1 MAQHAQVAD
10 RRLWLAVPHEEK
22 DEAVAAGGLASDGRP
37 NISWS
42 PDDKLWYA
50 REGTALAGIR
60 LWLPDTSARATG
72 DADPRVE
79 FADRLKEAGFILEG
93 LPVMDGK
100 WHRARVEEDKKGKSH
115 REGGGAYKG
124 FTDGHPAGIFVN
136 YHRSS
141 EKEVSRWRAQGGETD
156 PLTRLHIRAATRQA
170 QDDSER
176 ARQQAYAEKARA
188 ASQLYDQLAPATDSH
203 PYLMRKGVSADPA
216 LRVTRNNR
224 LVVPFYNQDGE
235 FQSLQYIAEDG
246 EKKLYSEAPKAGNF
260 FITGGM
266 PVNGQPILYAEGY
279 ATARSLTAATGFP
292 VVMAI
297 DAGNMR
303 TIAEGFGQRFPDSP
317 HFFMADMDLKKND
330 NKDDLYLAIQS
341 SRFVPSDPGF
351 YMDEEKLKE
360 MKGLFMALQAADRVP
375 DGHVVIPPF
384 TEQEMKA
391 GLSDFNDLHS
401 ARGLDSLKTVL
412 AETPG
417 LAAHLYHPETQTM
430 TVPVEKQAPAQP
442 FPEPVPAYD
451 NVSQEG
457 PDNTSAD
464 MESYE
469 AMMAVE
475 AAAAPEAT
483 TAPEAAAAPEA
494 TTAPDAAA
502 APEATA
508 APDATAAPEAAA
520 APEATTA
527 PDAAAAPDATAAP
540 EAASAPEAAAAP
552 TFASLLKVTSAPA
565 EPEVSAD
572 PAADDNLAPVKA
584 KTTAENATTAANEP
598 DETENAIVWGP
609 RAPGEGNFTPETAP
623 ASTLIDTNALLQR
636 ITHEMQNN
644 TVLYKLDGQPA
655 FRDHGNRMTME
666 TPDASKQDDMVMAA
680 LLTAMQHYGR
690 RIQITGSE
698 TFQTKVIGLIASHG
712 LDVQMRDPV
721 QQAMLNEALK
731 QQAADRPD
739 VRDSI
744 NATPVMP
751 ADASVQTSPGKN
763 APGPAPAGEQPSPVP
778 PGGTAE
784 PPVKASEPAGQPPLA
799 TKAEDFKDGVKG
811 RLLEHGRAHYQFN
824 ERNSMNYYVHLETRE
839 GVREVWGKE
848 LEQAINQS
856 RVSEGQVVS
865 LKFEGNKPVTV
876 NQPVMKD
883 GKIQGYEQITAH
895 RNSWSMT
902 PLVNPRVRPPATP
915 TTGETLS
922 AYDLHEY
929 SKIQARLLRTVQA
942 ENVPPIA
949 GQKNNLL
956 WIRPDG
962 RGTGDAGDPATVK
975 LPAKD
980 GQSTTP
986 VVSAWRD
993 DGQLAL
999 HLVKGHGPYLQG
1011 IAQIN
1016 GQYQHVLASMTG
1028 NQSNASLIINAITP
1042 DGLKTV
1048 GYGQALNKV
1057 EGKPVARDAMAFRF
1071 AGETDTDKKLIGK
1084 LENPETL
1091 PRTIHARLG
1100 FDEPFRPDTD
1110 YPKSQ
1115 PRAEHHHKAAPGA
1128 GRPG

>member
-360 MKGLFMALQAADRVP
+360 MKGLFMALQAADCVP

-494 TTAPDAAA
+494 TT
-502 APEATA
+502 
-508 APDATAAPEAAA
+508 
-520 APEATTA
+520 
-527 PDAAAAPDATAAP
+527 
-540 EAASAPEAAAAP
+540 APEAAAAP

>member
-494 TTAPDAAA
+494 TTAPEAAA

-508 APDATAAPEAAA
+508 
-520 APEATTA
+520 
-527 PDAAAAPDATAAP
+527 
-540 EAASAPEAAAAP
+540 APEAAAAP

>member
-483 TAPEAAAAPEA
+483 
-494 TTAPDAAA
+494 
-502 APEATA
+502 
-508 APDATAAPEAAA
+508 
-520 APEATTA
+520 
-527 PDAAAAPDATAAP
+527 
-540 EAASAPEAAAAP
+540 SAPEAAAAP

>member
-494 TTAPDAAA
+494 TTAPEAAA
-502 APEATA
+502 APE
-508 APDATAAPEAAA
+508 ATAAPEAAA

-527 PDAAAAPDATAAP
+527 PEAAAAPEATAAP

>member
-1 MAQHAQVAD
+1 
-10 RRLWLAVPHEEK
+10 
-22 DEAVAAGGLASDGRP
+22 EAVAAGGLASDGRP

-483 TAPEAAAAPEA
+483 TAPEAAAAPE
-494 TTAPDAAA
+494 
-502 APEATA
+502 
-508 APDATAAPEAAA
+508 
-520 APEATTA
+520 
-527 PDAAAAPDATAAP
+527 ATAAP

>member
-22 DEAVAAGGLASDGRP
+22 DEAVAAGGLASDGKP

-100 WHRARVEEDKKGKSH
+100 WHRAKVEEDKKGKSH

-176 ARQQAYAEKARA
+176 VRQQDYAEKARA

-469 AMMAVE
+469 AMMA
-475 AAAAPEAT
+475 A
-483 TAPEAAAAPEA
+483 
-494 TTAPDAAA
+494 
-502 APEATA
+502 
-508 APDATAAPEAAA
+508 
-520 APEATTA
+520 
-527 PDAAAAPDATAAP
+527 
-540 EAASAPEAAAAP
+540 EAAAAP
-552 TFASLLKVTSAPA
+552 TFASFLKVTSAPA

-572 PAADDNLAPVKA
+572 PAADDNPAPVKA

-636 ITHEMQNN
+636 ITHEMQSN

-721 QQAMLNEALK
+721 QQAMLNEAIK

-751 ADASVQTSPGKN
+751 ADAPVQTSPGKN

-778 PGGTAE
+778 PGGTAV

-856 RVSEGQVVS
+856 RVSEGQAVS

-942 ENVPPIA
+942 ENVPPIV

-1071 AGETDTDKKLIGK
+1071 AGEAGTDKKLIGK

>member
-417 LAAHLYHPETQTM
+417 LAAHLYHPETQT
-430 TVPVEKQAPAQP
+430 
-442 FPEPVPAYD
+442 
-451 NVSQEG
+451 
-457 PDNTSAD
+457 
-464 MESYE
+464 
-469 AMMAVE
+469 
-475 AAAAPEAT
+475 
-483 TAPEAAAAPEA
+483 
-494 TTAPDAAA
+494 
-502 APEATA
+502 
-508 APDATAAPEAAA
+508 
-520 APEATTA
+520 
-527 PDAAAAPDATAAP
+527 
-540 EAASAPEAAAAP
+540 
-552 TFASLLKVTSAPA
+552 
-565 EPEVSAD
+565 
-572 PAADDNLAPVKA
+572 
-584 KTTAENATTAANEP
+584 
-598 DETENAIVWGP
+598 
-609 RAPGEGNFTPETAP
+609 
-623 ASTLIDTNALLQR
+623 
-636 ITHEMQNN
+636 
-644 TVLYKLDGQPA
+644 
-655 FRDHGNRMTME
+655 
-666 TPDASKQDDMVMAA
+666 
-680 LLTAMQHYGR
+680 
-690 RIQITGSE
+690 
-698 TFQTKVIGLIASHG
+698 
-712 LDVQMRDPV
+712 
-721 QQAMLNEALK
+721 
-731 QQAADRPD
+731 
-739 VRDSI
+739 
-744 NATPVMP
+744 
-751 ADASVQTSPGKN
+751 
-763 APGPAPAGEQPSPVP
+763 
-778 PGGTAE
+778 
-784 PPVKASEPAGQPPLA
+784 
-799 TKAEDFKDGVKG
+799 
-811 RLLEHGRAHYQFN
+811 
-824 ERNSMNYYVHLETRE
+824 
-839 GVREVWGKE
+839 
-848 LEQAINQS
+848 
-856 RVSEGQVVS
+856 
-865 LKFEGNKPVTV
+865 
-876 NQPVMKD
+876 
-883 GKIQGYEQITAH
+883 
-895 RNSWSMT
+895 
-902 PLVNPRVRPPATP
+902 
-915 TTGETLS
+915 
-922 AYDLHEY
+922 
-929 SKIQARLLRTVQA
+929 
-942 ENVPPIA
+942 
-949 GQKNNLL
+949 
-956 WIRPDG
+956 
-962 RGTGDAGDPATVK
+962 
-975 LPAKD
+975 
-980 GQSTTP
+980 
-986 VVSAWRD
+986 
-993 DGQLAL
+993 
-999 HLVKGHGPYLQG
+999 
-1011 IAQIN
+1011 
-1016 GQYQHVLASMTG
+1016 
-1028 NQSNASLIINAITP
+1028 
-1042 DGLKTV
+1042 
-1048 GYGQALNKV
+1048 
-1057 EGKPVARDAMAFRF
+1057 
-1071 AGETDTDKKLIGK
+1071 
-1084 LENPETL
+1084 
-1091 PRTIHARLG
+1091 
-1100 FDEPFRPDTD
+1100 
-1110 YPKSQ
+1110 
-1115 PRAEHHHKAAPGA
+1115 
-1128 GRPG
+1128 

>member
-475 AAAAPEAT
+475 AAAAPEA
-483 TAPEAAAAPEA
+483 A
-494 TTAPDAAA
+494 T
-502 APEATA
+502 
-508 APDATAAPEAAA
+508 
-520 APEATTA
+520 
-527 PDAAAAPDATAAP
+527 
-540 EAASAPEAAAAP
+540 APEAAAAP

>member
-483 TAPEAAAAPEA
+483 TAPEAA
-494 TTAPDAAA
+494 
-502 APEATA
+502 
-508 APDATAAPEAAA
+508 
-520 APEATTA
+520 
-527 PDAAAAPDATAAP
+527 AAP

>member
-494 TTAPDAAA
+494 TTAP
-502 APEATA
+502 
-508 APDATAAPEAAA
+508 EAAA
-520 APEATTA
+520 APE
-527 PDAAAAPDATAAP
+527 ATAAP

-584 KTTAENATTAANEP
+584 KTTAENATTATNEP

>member
-483 TAPEAAAAPEA
+483 T
-494 TTAPDAAA
+494 
-502 APEATA
+502 
-508 APDATAAPEAAA
+508 
-520 APEATTA
+520 
-527 PDAAAAPDATAAP
+527 
-540 EAASAPEAAAAP
+540 APEAAAAP

>member
-494 TTAPDAAA
+494 TTAP
-502 APEATA
+502 
-508 APDATAAPEAAA
+508 EAAA
-520 APEATTA
+520 APE
-527 PDAAAAPDATAAP
+527 ATAAP

>member
-494 TTAPDAAA
+494 TTAP
-502 APEATA
+502 
-508 APDATAAPEAAA
+508 EAAA
-520 APEATTA
+520 APE
-527 PDAAAAPDATAAP
+527 ATAAP

-655 FRDHGNRMTME
+655 FRDHDNRMTME

>member
-483 TAPEAAAAPEA
+483 TAPEAAAAPE
-494 TTAPDAAA
+494 
-502 APEATA
+502 
-508 APDATAAPEAAA
+508 
-520 APEATTA
+520 
-527 PDAAAAPDATAAP
+527 ATAAP

>member
-494 TTAPDAAA
+494 TTAPEAAA
-502 APEATA
+502 APE
-508 APDATAAPEAAA
+508 ATAAPEAAA
-520 APEATTA
+520 APE
-527 PDAAAAPDATAAP
+527 ATAAP

>member
-494 TTAPDAAA
+494 T
-502 APEATA
+502 
-508 APDATAAPEAAA
+508 
-520 APEATTA
+520 
-527 PDAAAAPDATAAP
+527 AAP
-540 EAASAPEAAAAP
+540 EAASAPEAAAAT

>member
-494 TTAPDAAA
+494 TT
-502 APEATA
+502 
-508 APDATAAPEAAA
+508 
-520 APEATTA
+520 
-527 PDAAAAPDATAAP
+527 AP

>member
-475 AAAAPEAT
+475 
-483 TAPEAAAAPEA
+483 
-494 TTAPDAAA
+494 
-502 APEATA
+502 
-508 APDATAAPEAAA
+508 
-520 APEATTA
+520 
-527 PDAAAAPDATAAP
+527 ATAAP

>member
-494 TTAPDAAA
+494 TTAP
-502 APEATA
+502 
-508 APDATAAPEAAA
+508 EAAA

-527 PDAAAAPDATAAP
+527 PEAAAAPEATAAP

>member
-176 ARQQAYAEKARA
+176 VRQQAYAEKARA

-494 TTAPDAAA
+494 TA
-502 APEATA
+502 
-508 APDATAAPEAAA
+508 
-520 APEATTA
+520 
-527 PDAAAAPDATAAP
+527 
-540 EAASAPEAAAAP
+540 APEAAAAP

-636 ITHEMQNN
+636 ITHEMQSN

-778 PGGTAE
+778 PGGTAV

>member
-483 TAPEAAAAPEA
+483 
-494 TTAPDAAA
+494 
-502 APEATA
+502 
-508 APDATAAPEAAA
+508 AAPEAAA

-527 PDAAAAPDATAAP
+527 PEAAAAPEATAAP

>member
-494 TTAPDAAA
+494 TTAP
-502 APEATA
+502 
-508 APDATAAPEAAA
+508 EAAA
-520 APEATTA
+520 APE
-527 PDAAAAPDATAAP
+527 ATAAP

-636 ITHEMQNN
+636 ITHEMQSN

>member
-494 TTAPDAAA
+494 TTAP
-502 APEATA
+502 
-508 APDATAAPEAAA
+508 EAAA
-520 APEATTA
+520 APE
-527 PDAAAAPDATAAP
+527 ATAAP

-784 PPVKASEPAGQPPLA
+784 PPVKASEPAGQPPFA

>member
-79 FADRLKEAGFILEG
+79 FADRLKEAGFLLEG

-170 QDDSER
+170 LDDSER
-176 ARQQAYAEKARA
+176 VRQQAYAEKAGA
-188 ASQLYDQLAPATDSH
+188 ASNLYDQLAPATDSH
-203 PYLMRKGVSADPA
+203 PYLLRKGVSADPA

-442 FPEPVPAYD
+442 FAEPVPVYD

-469 AMMAVE
+469 AMMAAE
-475 AAAAPEAT
+475 AAAAPE
-483 TAPEAAAAPEA
+483 
-494 TTAPDAAA
+494 
-502 APEATA
+502 
-508 APDATAAPEAAA
+508 ATAAPEAAA
-520 APEATTA
+520 APEAT
-527 PDAAAAPDATAAP
+527 AAP
-540 EAASAPEAAAAP
+540 EAAAMP

-636 ITHEMQNN
+636 ITHEMQSN

-778 PGGTAE
+778 PGGTAV

-799 TKAEDFKDGVKG
+799 TKAEDFNDGVKG

-929 SKIQARLLRTVQA
+929 SKIQARLLRTIQA
-942 ENVPPIA
+942 VNVPPIA

-1016 GQYQHVLASMTG
+1016 GQYQHVLASLTG

>member
-360 MKGLFMALQAADRVP
+360 MKGLFMALQAADCVP

-494 TTAPDAAA
+494 TTAP
-502 APEATA
+502 
-508 APDATAAPEAAA
+508 EAAA
-520 APEATTA
+520 APE
-527 PDAAAAPDATAAP
+527 ATAAP

>member
-494 TTAPDAAA
+494 T
-502 APEATA
+502 
-508 APDATAAPEAAA
+508 
-520 APEATTA
+520 
-527 PDAAAAPDATAAP
+527 AAP

-731 QQAADRPD
+731 QQAADGPD

>member
-1 MAQHAQVAD
+1 MAQNAQVAD

-60 LWLPDTSARATG
+60 LWLPDTTARATG
-72 DADPRVE
+72 DADPLVE
-79 FADRLKEAGFILEG
+79 FADRLKEAGFLLEG

-100 WHRARVEEDKKGKSH
+100 WHRAKVEEDKKGKSH

-124 FTDGHPAGIFVN
+124 FSDGHPAGIFVN

-176 ARQQAYAEKARA
+176 VRQQAYAEKAWA
-188 ASQLYDQLAPATDSH
+188 ASQLYDKLAPATDSH
-203 PYLMRKGVSADPA
+203 PYLLRKGVSADPA

-224 LVVPFYNQDGE
+224 LVIPFYNHDDK

-246 EKKLYSEAPKAGNF
+246 EKKLFFEAPKAGNF
-260 FITGGM
+260 YITGAT
-266 PVNGQPILYAEGY
+266 PVNGKPILYAEGY
-279 ATARSLTAATGFP
+279 ATAKSLNVATGLP
-292 VVMAI
+292 VVMTI

-303 TIAEGFGQRFPDSP
+303 TIAESFGKRFPDSP

-330 NKDDLYLAIQS
+330 NKDDLYLSIQS

-360 MKGLFMALQAADRVP
+360 IKGLYMALQAADRVP

-417 LAAHLYHPETQTM
+417 LGAYLYHPETQTM
-430 TVPVEKQAPAQP
+430 TVPVEKQTPAQP
-442 FPEPVPAYD
+442 YPDSAPAYD
-451 NVSQEG
+451 NVLLEG
-457 PDNTSAD
+457 SDDASAD

-469 AMMAVE
+469 AMMAAE
-475 AAAAPEAT
+475 AI
-483 TAPEAAAAPEA
+483 
-494 TTAPDAAA
+494 
-502 APEATA
+502 
-508 APDATAAPEAAA
+508 AAPEAAA
-520 APEATTA
+520 V
-527 PDAAAAPDATAAP
+527 
-540 EAASAPEAAAAP
+540 PEAAAAAP
-552 TFASLLKVTSAPA
+552 TIASLLKVTSAPA

-572 PAADDNLAPVKA
+572 PAANDNPAPVKA
-584 KTTAENATTAANEP
+584 KSTAENATTAANEP
-598 DETENAIVWGP
+598 DDTENAIVWGP
-609 RAPGEGNFTPETAP
+609 RAPGEGNFTPETAS
-623 ASTLIDTNALLQR
+623 ASALIDTNALLQR
-636 ITHEMQNN
+636 ITHEMQSN

-721 QQAMLNEALK
+721 QQAMLNEAIK

-739 VRDSI
+739 ARDSI

-751 ADASVQTSPGKN
+751 ANAPVQASPGKN
-763 APGPAPAGEQPSPVP
+763 TSGPAPAGEQPSPAP
-778 PGGTAE
+778 SAGTAV
-784 PPVKASEPAGQPPLA
+784 PPVKSSEPAGQQPFT

-824 ERNSMNYYVHLETRE
+824 EQNSMNYYVHLETRE

-856 RVSEGQVVS
+856 RVSEGQVIS

-876 NQPVMKD
+876 NQPIMKD
-883 GKIQGYEQITAH
+883 GKIQGYEQVTAH

-902 PLVNPRVRPPATP
+902 PLVNSRVRPPASP
-915 TTGETLS
+915 TTGETLA
-922 AYDLHEY
+922 AYDLQEF
-929 SKIQARLLRTVQA
+929 SKIQARLLRTIRA

-1028 NQSNASLIINAITP
+1028 NQNNAGLVINAITP

-1071 AGETDTDKKLIGK
+1071 AGETDPDRKLIGK

-1100 FDEPFRPDTD
+1100 FDEPYRPDTD

>member
-494 TTAPDAAA
+494 TTAP
-502 APEATA
+502 
-508 APDATAAPEAAA
+508 EAAA
-520 APEATTA
+520 APE
-527 PDAAAAPDATAAP
+527 ATAAP

-902 PLVNPRVRPPATP
+902 PLVSPRVRPPATP

>member
-494 TTAPDAAA
+494 TTAP
-502 APEATA
+502 
-508 APDATAAPEAAA
+508 EAAA
-520 APEATTA
+520 APE
-527 PDAAAAPDATAAP
+527 ATAAP

-784 PPVKASEPAGQPPLA
+784 QPVKASEPAGQPPLA

>member
-494 TTAPDAAA
+494 TT
-502 APEATA
+502 
-508 APDATAAPEAAA
+508 
-520 APEATTA
+520 
-527 PDAAAAPDATAAP
+527 
-540 EAASAPEAAAAP
+540 APEAAAAP

>member
-475 AAAAPEAT
+475 AA
-483 TAPEAAAAPEA
+483 
-494 TTAPDAAA
+494 
-502 APEATA
+502 
-508 APDATAAPEAAA
+508 
-520 APEATTA
+520 
-527 PDAAAAPDATAAP
+527 AAP

>member
-1 MAQHAQVAD
+1 
-10 RRLWLAVPHEEK
+10 
-22 DEAVAAGGLASDGRP
+22 
-37 NISWS
+37 
-42 PDDKLWYA
+42 
-50 REGTALAGIR
+50 
-60 LWLPDTSARATG
+60 
-72 DADPRVE
+72 
-79 FADRLKEAGFILEG
+79 
-93 LPVMDGK
+93 
-100 WHRARVEEDKKGKSH
+100 
-115 REGGGAYKG
+115 
-124 FTDGHPAGIFVN
+124 
-136 YHRSS
+136 
-141 EKEVSRWRAQGGETD
+141 
-156 PLTRLHIRAATRQA
+156 
-170 QDDSER
+170 
-176 ARQQAYAEKARA
+176 
-188 ASQLYDQLAPATDSH
+188 
-203 PYLMRKGVSADPA
+203 YLMRKGVSADPA

-303 TIAEGFGQRFPDSP
+303 TIAEGFGQRFPDSQ

-360 MKGLFMALQAADRVP
+360 MKGLYMALQAADRVP

-401 ARGLDSLKTVL
+401 ARGLDSLKAVL

-417 LAAHLYHPETQTM
+417 FAAHLYHPETQTM

-457 PDNTSAD
+457 PDDTSAD

-469 AMMAVE
+469 AMMA
-475 AAAAPEAT
+475 A
-483 TAPEAAAAPEA
+483 
-494 TTAPDAAA
+494 
-502 APEATA
+502 EATA
-508 APDATAAPEAAA
+508 
-520 APEATTA
+520 
-527 PDAAAAPDATAAP
+527 
-540 EAASAPEAAAAP
+540 
-552 TFASLLKVTSAPA
+552 APA
-565 EPEVSAD
+565 EPEVTAE
-572 PAADDNLAPVKA
+572 PAADDNPAPVKA
-584 KTTAENATTAANEP
+584 KTTAENATTAANAP

-609 RAPGEGNFTPETAP
+609 RAPGEGHFTPETAP

-636 ITHEMQNN
+636 ITHEMQSN

-666 TPDASKQDDMVMAA
+666 TPDASQQDDMVMAA

-712 LDVQMRDPV
+712 LDVQMRDPA
-721 QQAMLNEALK
+721 QQAMLNEALR

-751 ADASVQTSPGKN
+751 ADAPVQASPGKN
-763 APGPAPAGEQPSPVP
+763 SPGPAPAGEQPSPVP
-778 PGGTAE
+778 PAGTAV

-824 ERNSMNYYVHLETRE
+824 EQNSMNYYVHLETRE

-902 PLVNPRVRPPATP
+902 PLVNPRVRPPASP
-915 TTGETLS
+915 TTGETLA
-922 AYDLHEY
+922 AYDLQEF
-929 SKIQARLLRTVQA
+929 SKIQARLLRTIRA

-1028 NQSNASLIINAITP
+1028 NQNNAGLVINAITP

-1048 GYGQALNKV
+1048 G
-1057 EGKPVARDAMAFRF
+1057 
-1071 AGETDTDKKLIGK
+1071 
-1084 LENPETL
+1084 
-1091 PRTIHARLG
+1091 
-1100 FDEPFRPDTD
+1100 
-1110 YPKSQ
+1110 
-1115 PRAEHHHKAAPGA
+1115 
-1128 GRPG
+1128 

>member
-494 TTAPDAAA
+494 T
-502 APEATA
+502 
-508 APDATAAPEAAA
+508 
-520 APEATTA
+520 
-527 PDAAAAPDATAAP
+527 AAP

-636 ITHEMQNN
+636 ITHEMQSN